1 MSYLLQN
8 PAKVGELAAQHLLLT
23 GLALLLAVAIALP
36 VGVSLARRPRL
47 YPPVMAVLSTLY
59 TIPSISL
66 LVLLIPLLGLG
77 FWPTIVALVVYC
89 QAILVRN
96 VVAGINQV
104 DPATVE
110 AARGMGFSDWQ
121 VLRHVELPLAL
132 PVILAGVRIAAI
144 STIAIATIAARH
156 HVSTRPW
163 YLTIQSVPVE
173 VAPMISEQMQQALN
187 EQIKHEF
194 FSSFLYLSMAAH
206 FESASL
212 PGFAHWMKLQ
222 AREEQE
228 HAMKF
233 FDYIHSQ
240 GGRVTLQALEQPQ
253 SQFGSP
259 RSVFEATLE
268 HERKVT
274 SLIWSLNDLAL
285 QERDF
290 ATQGLLQWFIQEQV
304 EEERTATEIIEQL
317 KMVGDHGA
325 ALFMVNAQLARRGS

>member
-144 STIAIATIAARH
+144 STIAIATIAAFFNAGGLGALIREGIGQDYGEKIMAG
-156 HVSTRPW
+156 VLAVAAIAI
-163 YLTIQSVPVE
+163 LTE
-173 VAPMISEQMQQALN
+173 
-187 EQIKHEF
+187 
-194 FSSFLYLSMAAH
+194 
-206 FESASL
+206 
-212 PGFAHWMKLQ
+212 
-222 AREEQE
+222 
-228 HAMKF
+228 
-233 FDYIHSQ
+233 
-240 GGRVTLQALEQPQ
+240 
-253 SQFGSP
+253 
-259 RSVFEATLE
+259 
-268 HERKVT
+268 
-274 SLIWSLNDLAL
+274 
-285 QERDF
+285 
-290 ATQGLLQWFIQEQV
+290 QGLRALTRLSQKHLQ
-304 EEERTATEIIEQL
+304 
-317 KMVGDHGA
+317 D
-325 ALFMVNAQLARRGS
+325 AR